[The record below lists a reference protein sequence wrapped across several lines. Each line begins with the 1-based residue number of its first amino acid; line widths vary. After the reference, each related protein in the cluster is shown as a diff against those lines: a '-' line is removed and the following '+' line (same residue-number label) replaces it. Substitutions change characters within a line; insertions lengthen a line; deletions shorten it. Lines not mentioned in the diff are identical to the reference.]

1 MQTTLKQ
8 NASHS
13 LIVTEFDFHRVE
25 IHWFLDNLVILGK
38 LRKETEILIK
48 HRGESGK
55 ILDKERKARAAF
67 VLVLRCLV

>member
-25 IHWFLDNLVILGK
+25 IHRFLDNLVILGK
-38 LRKETEILIK
+38 LRKE
-48 HRGESGK
+48 SGK
-55 ILDKERKARAAF
+55 ILDKELKARAAF